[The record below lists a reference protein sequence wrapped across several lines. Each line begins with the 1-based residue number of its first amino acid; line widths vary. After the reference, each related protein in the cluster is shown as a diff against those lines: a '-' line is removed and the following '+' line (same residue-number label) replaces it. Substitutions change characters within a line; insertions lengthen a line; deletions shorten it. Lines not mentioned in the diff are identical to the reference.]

1 MSTPASKMIDR
12 TPRRDDGTGV
22 CPRPVPVCGPVLGPP
37 VGSLLVARRPEGDT
51 NSLTGVSAAKA
62 MPLRP
67 DARLRAGARSCVA
80 LSRRRHAGVAI
91 ASVVASSASIAR
103 QSEGRP
109 ALATGTEIASMQSVH
124 VGEEVFEMRAVIL
137 YMLGVPVFLI
147 VVLWLFGVV

>member
-1 MSTPASKMIDR
+1 
-12 TPRRDDGTGV
+12 
-22 CPRPVPVCGPVLGPP
+22 
-37 VGSLLVARRPEGDT
+37 
-51 NSLTGVSAAKA
+51 
-62 MPLRP
+62 
-67 DARLRAGARSCVA
+67 
-80 LSRRRHAGVAI
+80 VAI